1 MSGSLAPRRVGGDGA
16 PHSGGQAVGNY
27 FVALKGPLAGQ
38 VFPLP
43 PVATAL
49 GADPMNHINWP
60 DEALAAQHAVV
71 RWDGQRHHLVDLGSA
86 SGTWVNGQRLS
97 APHALQPGDELAL
110 GASLFRFETTA
121 STRRLQP
128 EDSSAGATAPLAEQA
143 AAAATSS
150 QHALAL
156 PPMAA
161 LVGAALL
168 MAAVLFLVAALRDRS
183 AVPTPLPATQPA
195 QQPYRSPTPVQAA
208 VPTQTAVPES
218 RPRYYPAPVLLSP
231 ANGAQGAVVLL
242 QWSWPGALQVDEWYS
257 VWVWRGDES
266 PRSLAWTKEPQM
278 EIGAG
283 LASGTYGWQVVVV
296 QGVMQGQHQR
306 DLSAPSEVRQFSI
319 LSRTATLTPRPTS
332 THTPTPSVTSTATA
346 TQTPEPVVL
355 MIITGRVYDARL
367 GPASPLP
374 GAEVRVYLAEHRA
387 IVRSDAAGQY
397 RAEFRLRG
405 QISGQR
411 LDLLVAMPGY
421 DPGAE
426 HVLLASYPPA
436 STQTLLADVAL
447 VRSATPTATWLPP
460 TATPSPPPTMTSM
473 PTTLTPA
480 P

>member
-1 MSGSLAPRRVGGDGA
+1 
-16 PHSGGQAVGNY
+16 
-27 FVALKGPLAGQ
+27 
-38 VFPLP
+38 
-43 PVATAL
+43 
-49 GADPMNHINWP
+49 
-60 DEALAAQHAVV
+60 
-71 RWDGQRHHLVDLGSA
+71 
-86 SGTWVNGQRLS
+86 
-97 APHALQPGDELAL
+97 
-110 GASLFRFETTA
+110 
-121 STRRLQP
+121 
-128 EDSSAGATAPLAEQA
+128 
-143 AAAATSS
+143 
-150 QHALAL
+150 
-156 PPMAA
+156 
-161 LVGAALL
+161 
-168 MAAVLFLVAALRDRS
+168 
-183 AVPTPLPATQPA
+183 
-195 QQPYRSPTPVQAA
+195 
-208 VPTQTAVPES
+208 
-218 RPRYYPAPVLLSP
+218 
-231 ANGAQGAVVLL
+231 
-242 QWSWPGALQVDEWYS
+242 
-257 VWVWRGDES
+257 
-266 PRSLAWTKEPQM
+266 
-278 EIGAG
+278 

-426 HVLLASYPPA
+426 HVLLGSYPPA